1 MSDNKCSLIIA
12 TYNWPEALNLCLL
25 SIRKQRVLP
34 NEIIIADDG
43 STEET
48 RQLIDKIKQDYP
60 VPITHLWQEDKGFRK
75 TIILNK
81 CFAKVQ
87 HEYIIQI
94 DGDVFLH
101 PDFIKDHLK
110 AARPNY
116 LLQGSRVMLSDA
128 YSKELIE
135 KVNTNPQLL
144 GHNNKRIENGIRF
157 PLLSNY
163 LLNRYKNKYPVYYAR
178 GANMSFWKKDIYA
191 INGYNE
197 SYEGWGHE
205 DSDLTLRLM
214 NTGVQKSVIKF
225 AAIVYHL
232 YHPEKKNNQQ
242 EERNK
247 EIMEA
252 TLKNQITWINAGLNQ
267 YL

>member
-87 HEYIIQI
+87 YEYIIQI

-101 PDFIKDHLK
+101 PDFISDHLK

-135 KVNTNPQLL
+135 KVKLIDEETN
-144 GHNNKRIENGIRF
+144 K
-157 PLLSNY
+157 
-163 LLNRYKNKYPVYYAR
+163 
-178 GANMSFWKKDIYA
+178 
-191 INGYNE
+191 
-197 SYEGWGHE
+197 
-205 DSDLTLRLM
+205 
-214 NTGVQKSVIKF
+214 
-225 AAIVYHL
+225 
-232 YHPEKKNNQQ
+232 
-242 EERNK
+242 
-247 EIMEA
+247 
-252 TLKNQITWINAGLNQ
+252 
-267 YL
+267 